1 MITRFKLYI
10 NEGNYNTFSG
20 YKGFD
25 SKLDYIHYNMK
36 RVVQELEDEFSK
48 HLPKIKAFLSSYGF
62 RNNNNTI
69 FLLDNDYGVVIHQ
82 TGPKFD
88 ENKSYI
94 FNASIYTAYFNNN
107 VWTLSTTP
115 FIYTEGKETVE
126 NFVKNYINNLEKQ
139 NIKRIKNKE
148 KRELV
153 RAMKKYNVL

>member
-1 MITRFKLYI
+1 MKYIKLY
-10 NEGNYNTFSG
+10 EE

-25 SKLDYIHYNMK
+25 SKLDYYHFNMK

-48 HLPKIKAFLSSYGF
+48 HLPKLKVFLTSYGF
-62 RNNNNTI
+62 RNNNNTL
-69 FLLDNDYGVVIHQ
+69 FLLKDDYGIVIHQ
-82 TGPKFD
+82 TNHISSGDTK
-88 ENKSYI
+88 ENKI
-94 FNASIYTAYFNNN
+94 FRANLYTAYLLNN

-115 FIYTEGKETVE
+115 VLYTEGKEPVE
-126 NFVKNYINNLEKQ
+126 IFVKNYINNLEKQ